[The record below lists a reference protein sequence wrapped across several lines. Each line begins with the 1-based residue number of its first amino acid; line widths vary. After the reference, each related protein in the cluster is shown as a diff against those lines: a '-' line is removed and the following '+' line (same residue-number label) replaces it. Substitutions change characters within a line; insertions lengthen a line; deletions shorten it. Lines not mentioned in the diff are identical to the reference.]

1 MADYNVNDMNLAF
14 FEVSG
19 GKVQDMNPAGEKLL
33 QLAFEAGIKDFKKF
47 LAERIA
53 AGDMMLRLMHREF
66 GIKTVSTDPLRVLV
80 FGLDEF
86 RPNLEELFD
95 ISSFQ
100 HEMKNPLTVIDG
112 TSQLIL
118 AKSNDEYIKKCAGII
133 LNETQRI
140 KHMLQNIRLL
150 SGMVLEYTE
159 FELKDFLEEMLN
171 SLNVLFPEIKLVV
184 HVEPNLRTITADKKK
199 LFMAVNN
206 IIKNACEAQRNGQIA
221 LNIAT
226 DPTIK
231 YLCKSSGQ
239 TVPMVKISVAD
250 AGTGIPEENL
260 AKLFTPFF
268 TTKNR
273 GTGLGLVIAKEITE
287 KHKGRIDVQSIVG
300 MGTTFSIYIPLM
312 NGIIAK

>member
-1 MADYNVNDMNLAF
+1 MAECKINDLNIAY
-14 FEVSG
+14 FEIVDG
-19 GKVQDMNPAGEKLL
+19 RVKDMNPAAEKLL
-33 QLAFEAGIKDFKKF
+33 MLAYEAGIKDFKRY
-47 LAERIA
+47 LAERLN
-53 AGDMMLRLMHREF
+53 AGDVMLRLQHREF
-66 GIKTVSTDPLRVLV
+66 GIKTISSSPLRILV

-86 RPNLEELFD
+86 RPSLEELFD

-118 AKSNDEYIKKCAGII
+118 AKSSDSYIKKCAGII

-140 KHMLQNIRLL
+140 KHILQNIRLL
-150 SGMVLEYTE
+150 SGMVLEYSE
-159 FELKDFLEEMLN
+159 FEVKDFLEEMLN
-171 SLNVLFPEIKLVV
+171 SLNVLFPEIKLAVQ
-184 HVEPNLRTITADKKK
+184 VEPNLSTVTADKKK

-206 IIKNACEAQRNGQIA
+206 ILKNACEAQRTGQIN

-231 YLCKSSGQ
+231 YICKSSGAA
-239 TVPMVKISVAD
+239 VPMLKISIAD
-250 AGTGIPEENL
+250 TGTGIPEETL
-260 AKLFTPFF
+260 GRLFTPFF

-287 KHKGRIDVQSIVG
+287 KHKGRIEVQSTVG
-300 MGTTFSIYIPLM
+300 MGTTFTIYIPILKE
-312 NGIIAK
+312 IIKA

>member
-1 MADYNVNDMNLAF
+1 MSDCSVNDLNIAF
-14 FEVSG
+14 FELRDGRVT
-19 GKVQDMNPAGEKLL
+19 DMNPAAEKLL
-33 QLAFEAGIKDFKKF
+33 HLAYEAGIKNFKKM
-47 LAERIA
+47 LADRIA
-53 AGDMMLRLMHREF
+53 AGDVSIRLQHREF
-66 GIKTVSTDPLRVLV
+66 GIKVITPSTPLRVLV

-86 RPNLEELFD
+86 RPSLEELFD

-118 AKSNDEYIKKCAGII
+118 AKASDDYIKKCAGII

-150 SGMVLEYTE
+150 SGMVLEYAE
-159 FELKDFLEEMLN
+159 FEVKSFLEEMLN
-171 SLNVLFPEIKLVV
+171 SLSVLFPDIKLSVQ
-184 HVEPNLRTITADKKK
+184 VEPNLSSVYADKKK

-206 IIKNACEAQRNGQIA
+206 ILKNACEAQKSGQVA
-221 LNIAT
+221 LHIGL

-231 YLCKSSGQ
+231 YVCKASGQ
-239 TVPMVKISVAD
+239 AVPMMKISISD
-250 AGTGIPEENL
+250 TGSGIPEETL
-260 AKLFTPFF
+260 TKLFTPFF

-287 KHKGRIDVQSIVG
+287 KHKGRIEVQSTMG
-300 MGTTFSIYIPLM
+300 MGTTFSIYIPM
-312 NGIIAK
+312 IKP